1 MIPTF
6 RRPRNH
12 SPIIMDRL
20 KNLTFAVD
28 FSACSRNAPSQ
39 AARIARWNGVRLQAL
54 HVVDAPAVSDLAGV
68 LGVPVEEVRAQ
79 AVHTAPHELERWVQ
93 QADALHVRLAD
104 FVRQPEAPEL
114 RWHIVAAHRSGQGI
128 AGCARQIKGR
138 SHHRRR
144 TRTHQLA
151 PCDTGPHRRTA
162 AAGVAL
168 FSPHGASRATEKIW
182 P

>member
-1 MIPTF
+1 
-6 RRPRNH
+6 
-12 SPIIMDRL
+12 MDRL

-138 SHHRRR
+138 SHHHR
-144 TRTHQLA
+144 RTHQFALG
-151 PCDTGPHRRTA
+151 DTRLDRRTA